1 MAGVEGPLE
10 SPELG
15 AIVLAGGRSRRM
27 GRDKA
32 SVELGGLSL
41 LEQVVCGVARFA
53 GPVVVV
59 ARAGQALPVLPASVL
74 VVHDP
79 IEDLGPLAGLAAG
92 LAALGARRE
101 WAYLTATDMPF
112 PSEAV
117 AKRLYELARAHGGL
131 AAVPTLEG
139 RAQPL
144 AAVLHR
150 SALAQIERLLAMGE
164 RRLLALVEALDAR
177 LVDARELGADADV
190 AREDPEL
197 DALRDL
203 DTEEDLAWAEQRLEA
218 RAQRALEGLG

>member
-1 MAGVEGPLE
+1 MSGVDTR
-10 SPELG
+10 SADVELG

-41 LEQVVCGVARFA
+41 LEHVVRGVARFA
-53 GPVVVV
+53 EPVVVV

-74 VVHDP
+74 VVRDP

-92 LAALGARRE
+92 LAALGTRRE
-101 WAYLTATDMPF
+101 WTYLTATDMPF
-112 PSEAV
+112 PSKAV
-117 AKRLYELARAHGGL
+117 ANHLYELARAHGGP

-144 AAVLHR
+144 ASVLHR
-150 SALAQIERLLAMGE
+150 SALAQIEGLLALGE
-164 RRLLALVEALDAR
+164 RRLSSIVEALDAR
-177 LVDARELGADADV
+177 LVDARKLVLDARV
-190 AREDPEL
+190 ASEDPEL

-203 DTEEDLAWAEQRLEA
+203 DTEEDLTWARRRLG
-218 RAQRALEGLG
+218 EGR